1 MLTVLHPQ
9 IKPQIASFQ
18 GGLLPVR
25 LPGDKRL
32 SLAVKVGKEM
42 ILAAKMRGGFAFYL
56 PTLPSTSGLTTSL
69 VTAFFDDADEPL
81 TLTSALFGDD
91 AWTHGILE
99 ILRYDELD
107 IYFFDDQ
114 NYEWLSYRTTLDDPG
129 SCLTGEDSIY
139 LLDYHP
145 QTAQGIHAALQNWF
159 GWRDEKDDAQAIR
172 VVFGEPLSPED
183 LYVMDMT
190 VENNSYLG
198 SGGFRR
204 DSLTRDDPGYY
215 QERDISVCLLRAFD
229 SHKIMMNPR
238 RKDTNKEILDHLVLT
253 DDVAV
258 LIQAKD
264 SPTTETSLGRS
275 IDRKR
280 QMTHQQI
287 VAAIKQINGAA
298 RYLAREKTAK
308 LIVGGKDVDVTL
320 GERRVIGL
328 AVVKELFDDEGE
340 AYAVACTSMAGLKG
354 GGMVMDYLSFHAF
367 THHFSNEQGFIAAL
381 ELLAREVRSGK
392 WIKPKEFVVESMLA
406 TLAEQRG
413 NSGEPK

>member
-9 IKPQIASFQ
+9 VKPQIASFQ

-25 LPGDKRL
+25 LPGDKNL
-32 SLAVKVGKEM
+32 SLVVKVSKEM

-56 PTLPSTSGLTTSL
+56 PKLPSTSGLTTSL
-69 VTAFFDDADEPL
+69 VTAFFDDADQPL

-91 AWTHGILE
+91 AWAQGILE
-99 ILRYDELD
+99 ILGYDQLD
-107 IYFFDDQ
+107 VYFFDDQ

-129 SCLTGEDSIY
+129 SCLIGEDPIY

-145 QTAQGIHAALQNWF
+145 QTAQGIHSALQNWF
-159 GWRDEKDDAQAIR
+159 GWREEKDDEQAIR
-172 VVFGEPLSPED
+172 VVFSEPLSPED

-229 SHKIMMNPR
+229 PNKIMMNPR
-238 RKDTNKEILDHLVLT
+238 RKDNNKEILDHLVLT

-264 SPTTETSLGRS
+264 SPTTEVSLGRS

-287 VAAIKQINGAA
+287 GAAIKQINGAA

-308 LIVGGKDVDVTL
+308 LVVGGKDVEVTL
-320 GERRVIGL
+320 GKRRVIGL
-328 AVVKELFDDEGE
+328 TVVKELFDDEGE
-340 AYAVACTSMAGLKG
+340 AYAVACADMADLSC
-354 GGMVMDYLSFHAF
+354 GGMVMDYSSFHAF
-367 THHFSNEQGFIAAL
+367 THHFSNERGFIAAL

-392 WIKPKEFVVESMLA
+392 WIKPKEFVVESVLAMLA
-406 TLAEQRG
+406 EHG
-413 NSGEPK
+413 DNSEEPL